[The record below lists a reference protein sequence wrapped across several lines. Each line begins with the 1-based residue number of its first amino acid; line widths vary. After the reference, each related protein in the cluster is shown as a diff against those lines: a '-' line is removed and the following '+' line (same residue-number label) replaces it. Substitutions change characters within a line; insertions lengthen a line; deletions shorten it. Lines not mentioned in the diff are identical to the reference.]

1 MRKIITS
8 IATATLFLLSI
19 PASADVAQVWECRVA
34 DGKTNDDLMAL
45 SQSWLDAAKGINE
58 NASVR
63 IYFPIAT
70 NAEPDSFIFVF
81 YLPDFTSWGKFSD
94 AYPDSPVA
102 QVDVG
107 WDDVAPCKVSGLWD
121 TEDLE

>member
-1 MRKIITS
+1 MRKFITS
-8 IATATLFLLSI
+8 IASATLLFLSM
-19 PASADVAQVWECRVA
+19 PASADVAQVWECQLA
-34 DGKTNDDLMAL
+34 DGKTNDDLMVL

-63 IYFPIAT
+63 IYFPVAT
-70 NAEPDSFIFVF
+70 DAETNSFIFVF

-102 QVDVG
+102 EIDAG
-107 WDDVAPCKVSGLWD
+107 WDDVAPCKVSGLWG

>member
-8 IATATLFLLSI
+8 IATAALFLLSM

-63 IYFPIAT
+63 IYFPTAT
-70 NAEPDSFIFVF
+70 DAETDSFIFAF
-81 YLPDFTSWGKFSD
+81 YLPDFTSWGKFND
-94 AYPDSPVA
+94 AYPDSPAA
-102 QVDVG
+102 QVDEG
-107 WDDVAPCKVSGLWD
+107 WDDVAPCKVSGLWR

>member
-1 MRKIITS
+1 MRKLITS
-8 IATATLFLLSI
+8 IATAALFLLSM
-19 PASADVAQVWECRVA
+19 PASADVAQVWECQLA
-34 DGKTNDDLMAL
+34 DDKTDDDLMAL

-63 IYFPIAT
+63 IYFPTAT
-70 NAEPDSFIFVF
+70 DAETNSFIFAF
-81 YLPDFTSWGKFSD
+81 YLPDFTSWGKFND

-102 QVDVG
+102 QVDEG
-107 WDDVAPCKVSGLWD
+107 WDDVAPCKVSGLWR